1 MLQDHDSMEATI
13 SFAAFATL
21 SVLFQKARLDESGAL
36 QDATAPLNEFLQTKY
51 PSAKAFKVPHT

>member
-1 MLQDHDSMEATI
+1 MEATI

-51 PSAKAFKVPHT
+51 PSAKAFKEPHT